1 MRVHELVEYMS
12 KNVNRTMK
20 AEQILALVQKQLEV
34 KKYIPINK
42 KKELVDEI
50 ISKCI
55 YFENNTFRIDSI
67 DCYMYFTMLT
77 IDAYTNIEIDDV
89 ENCFDI
95 LSETA
100 LISVVVEAL
109 GQEYN
114 DVHTFL
120 NMKCD
125 EILGNNSLEVQIGK
139 FLEDVL
145 DKVENFSDTFIDSLN
160 NLNINKDSITD
171 LANMFLQK

>member
-1 MRVHELVEYMS
+1 MRVRELVEYMS

-20 AEQILALVQKQLEV
+20 GEQILALAQKQLEV
-34 KKYIPINK
+34 KKYLPINK
-42 KKELVDEI
+42 KKELVDDI

-77 IDAYTNIEIDDV
+77 INAYTNLEIDDV
-89 ENCFDI
+89 EDCFDV
-95 LSETA
+95 LSESGLMPIIIA
-100 LISVVVEAL
+100 AL

-114 DVHTFL
+114 DVQTFL

-125 EILGNNSLEVQIGK
+125 EILANNSLEVQLGRFFNDI
-139 FLEDVL
+139 L
-145 DKVENFSDTFIDSLN
+145 DKVGNFNDTLIDSLN
-160 NLNINKDSITD
+160 DLNINKDSIAN
-171 LANMFLQK
+171 LVNMFVQQ